1 MAYPV
6 AKLLTGFFIVA
17 VLLVVAVLMFTLT
30 QPVPVP
36 AALPNPNG
44 YNDFVKAGRMV
55 ADDSPDYGTINEEE
69 LRALVKKNTEAL
81 KLARA
86 GSGRECRV
94 PLDYSATNATH
105 SEDLAAIKR
114 LARTFTAEGRLAEME
129 NRPGEAA
136 ESYLGTVC
144 LGHAITRGAVII
156 DSLVGL
162 AIEAIGLARLE
173 NLSQNLDA
181 KRSREVASALETAEA
196 GRESAQTILKQEHAW
211 ARRAG
216 GFKGQI
222 ARLVMFKTFQQVEQ
236 KVASRVKSQQTRTR
250 LLLLQLATRAY
261 ELEKGEHP
269 KSLADLVPAY
279 LKAIPQDPLTGTNLA
294 YRP

>member
-1 MAYPV
+1 MAHPV
-6 AKLLTGFFIVA
+6 AKLLTGFFVVA
-17 VLLVVAVLMFTLT
+17 VLLIVAALIFTLSRPAPALAPLP
-30 QPVPVP
+30 QPN
-36 AALPNPNG
+36 A
-44 YNDFVKAGRMV
+44 YDDFIKAGGMITDDT
-55 ADDSPDYGTINEEE
+55 ADYATMGEQE
-69 LRALVKKNTEAL
+69 LRAFVKNNAEAL

-86 GSGRECRV
+86 ATGRECRV
-94 PLDYSATNATH
+94 PLDYSATNSTH

-136 ESYLGTVC
+136 ESYLGAVR
-144 LGHAITRGAVII
+144 LGHAITRGGAII

-162 AIEAIGLARLE
+162 AIESIGMTRLE
-173 NLSQNLDA
+173 SLNQNLDA
-181 KRSREVASALETAEA
+181 KQCREVASALETAEA

-222 ARLVMFKTFQQVEQ
+222 ARLVMFKTLQQMEQ
-236 KVASRVKSQQTRTR
+236 KWAGRVKAQQTRTQ
-250 LLLLQLATRAY
+250 LLLIQLATRAY
-261 ELEKGEHP
+261 ELEKGERP

-279 LKAIPQDPLTGTNLA
+279 LKTIPQDPLTGTNMA
-294 YRP
+294 YHP